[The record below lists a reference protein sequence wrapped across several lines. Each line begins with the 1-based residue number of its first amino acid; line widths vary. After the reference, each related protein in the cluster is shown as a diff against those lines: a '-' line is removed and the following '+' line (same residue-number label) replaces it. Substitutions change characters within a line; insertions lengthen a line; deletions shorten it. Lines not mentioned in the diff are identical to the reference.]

1 MNDPITL
8 SIRFHTRELHRDSI
22 KQHLNQLIGN
32 IIDPQDFRVEYH
44 SMITRSEGQEY
55 TWRLHVLTA
64 ISNHR
69 LNLIRLAISEYL

>member
-1 MNDPITL
+1 MNNTTT
-8 SIRFHTRELHRDSI
+8 SIRFRTRELYRDSV

-32 IIDPQDFRVEYH
+32 LIDPQDFRVEYH

-55 TWRLHVLTA
+55 TWRLHLLTP

-69 LNLIRLAISEYL
+69 EDLIRLAISEYL